1 MSESPEPGQP
11 ADTADSATGAGA
23 AEGHHPPS
31 PEVVERFLHYPL
43 FRDLDTSQV
52 SEFLSHCEELVLE
65 PGEVFI
71 DQGEEDNKLFFI
83 SEGRLEVFA
92 TDESEA
98 VHPLAELSAP
108 AVVGEVEFLTREPR
122 AASVR
127 AATPVYGLVIDGQ
140 RLKRELD
147 AGSQVTARVLFYMA
161 RVLARRLAAMNRK
174 FVELDQKAPGT
185 RFDELRDFQQR
196 LMSEWTV

>member
-1 MSESPEPGQP
+1 MPDSPEA
-11 ADTADSATGAGA
+11 ADTPDSAQAGEA
-23 AEGHHPPS
+23 PGPRHPPS
-31 PEVVERFLHYPL
+31 PEVVDRFLNYPL
-43 FRDLDTSQV
+43 FQDLDTTQV
-52 SEFLSHCEELVLE
+52 AEFLSHCEELELE
-65 PGEVFI
+65 AGEVLI
-71 DQGEEDNKLFFI
+71 HQDEEDNKLFFI
-83 SEGRLEVFA
+83 GEGRLLVYA
-92 TDESEA
+92 TDESGGDHA
-98 VHPLAELSAP
+98 LAELSAP

-127 AATPVYGLVIDGQ
+127 AATPLYGLVIDGE